1 MGISLDPFSGQNDA
15 KTIPFGAAH
24 TSWLIREYP
33 YGEQWGFF
41 FTGGSRWVNGKYVIT
56 LFFIA
61 IAVMKERKLLAE
73 NLWVLYLS
81 TDREPEKAFCY

>member
-1 MGISLDPFSGQNDA
+1 MAHKGVPLR
-15 KTIPFGAAH
+15 GAM
-24 TSWLIREYP
+24 E
-33 YGEQWGFF
+33 FF